1 MTMRKKQGEQLHAG
15 GTGSLNCRRVNAR
28 VTRGLVARRSIV
40 LFECSREFGHAVTCD
55 ALIKPIVQLVPGFH
69 SFGQHVIFYHPTT

>member
-1 MTMRKKQGEQLHAG
+1 MTMRKKQGELHAG

>member
-1 MTMRKKQGEQLHAG
+1 MRTKQGELHAG

-28 VTRGLVARRSIV
+28 VTRGRVARRSIV
-40 LFECSREFGHAVTCD
+40 LFECSREFGHAVTRD